1 VVSGSDEDADVAR
14 SFVRGDEDVLR
25 AVYDRY
31 GTLVYRVA
39 LARLGNVTDAEEV
52 TQETFVSAWRG
63 RRTFDPASGT
73 LAGWLV
79 GIVRRRAV
87 DQLRVNDRQR
97 LSAQASAGVH
107 TDGGTAASDEV
118 VDRVVVAQAL
128 GSLPGAQRRVL
139 ELAFFD
145 DLTHVQIAA
154 LTGMP
159 LGTVKSSLRRGLIA
173 LRHRGEV
180 DGVFAR

>member
-1 VVSGSDEDADVAR
+1 MSGSDEDADLAR
-14 SFVRGDEDVLR
+14 AFVRGDEDVLR
-25 AVYDRY
+25 AVYDRH

-39 LARLGNVTDAEEV
+39 LARLGNVADAEEV

-63 RRTFDPASGT
+63 RRTFDPTSGT

-97 LSAQASAGVH
+97 LSAQACAGGGAE
-107 TDGGTAASDEV
+107 GGTTVDSDQV
-118 VDRVVVAQAL
+118 VERVVVAQAL
-128 GSLPGAQRRVL
+128 AGLPDSQRRVL

-145 DLTHVQIAA
+145 DLTHAQIAT